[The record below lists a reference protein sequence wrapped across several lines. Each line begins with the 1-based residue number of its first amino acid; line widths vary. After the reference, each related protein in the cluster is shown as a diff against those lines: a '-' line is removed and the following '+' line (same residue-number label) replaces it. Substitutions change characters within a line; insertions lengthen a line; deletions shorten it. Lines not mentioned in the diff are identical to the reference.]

1 MKPMRTAQQQIE
13 QLDYIG
19 DMVRQLAR
27 MASEDNQQLLTYIL
41 NTAAYEIEDQKRVKR
56 GALAS
61 NDRGHDTARTTLNTA
76 SQFKL

>member
-41 NTAAYEIEDQKRVKR
+41 NTAAYEIEEQKRLKR
-56 GALAS
+56 GALVS
-61 NDRGHDTARTTLNTA
+61 NDRGHDPASTALNTA
-76 SQFKL
+76 SQLKL